1 MTEIYLIRH
10 SEKLRDVSNVVNDDS
25 FQLCNEKIIL
35 SVNGEILANKLSNM
49 SEMQGIDAVFA
60 SNYVRA
66 IGTAKY
72 IAYRNNTDIKI
83 LKDFGERVYGING
96 LNEMVSYFEKLQW
109 DDIDYKLS
117 NGESRREVT
126 DRMYKAISMVL
137 NDYMNKRVCI
147 VSHGTAI
154 SFLLSKWCDVSLSYN
169 DNKIDTRIVFNGK
182 VIFDG
187 NFPAPLVFKLVFDND
202 RIVSVENINIH

>member
-10 SEKLRDVSNVVNDDS
+10 SEKIRNVSNVVNDDS
-25 FQLCNEKIIL
+25 FQLCNEKIVL
-35 SVNGEILANKLSNM
+35 SVNGEMLANELSKM

-72 IAYRNNTDIKI
+72 IAYRNNTDIKV
-83 LKDFGERVYGING
+83 LKDFGERVYGIDS
-96 LNEMVSYFEKLQW
+96 LNDIISGFEKLQW
-109 DDIDYKLS
+109 DDIDYKIS
-117 NGESRREVT
+117 KGESRREVT

-137 NDYMNKRVCI
+137 NDYKGKRVCI

-154 SFLLSKWCDVSLSYN
+154 SFLLSKWCDVFYN
-169 DNKIDTRIVFNGK
+169 DNKTRIVFNDK

-187 NFPAPLVFKLVFDND
+187 NFIAPIVFKLVFDND
-202 RIVSVENINIH
+202 KVVSIENIKSTRE

>member
-10 SEKLRDVSNVVNDDS
+10 SEKIRNVSNVVNDDS
-25 FQLCNEKIIL
+25 FQLCNEKIVL
-35 SVNGEILANKLSNM
+35 SVNGEMLANELSKM

-60 SNYVRA
+60 SNYVRT

-72 IAYRNNTDIKI
+72 IAYRNNVDIKV
-83 LKDFGERVYGING
+83 LKDFGERVYGIDS
-96 LNEMVSYFEKLQW
+96 LNDIISGFEKLQW
-109 DDIDYKLS
+109 DDIDYKIS
-117 NGESRREVT
+117 KGESRREVT

-137 NDYMNKRVCI
+137 NDYKGKRVCI

-154 SFLLSKWCDVSLSYN
+154 SFLLSKWCDVSVN
-169 DNKIDTRIVFNGK
+169 DNKTRIVFNDK

-187 NFPAPLVFKLVFDND
+187 NFTAPIVFKLVFDND
-202 RIVSVENINIH
+202 KIVSIKNIKGLSGN

>member
-10 SEKLRDVSNVVNDDS
+10 SEKFRDVINVVNDDS

-126 DRMYKAISMVL
+126 DRMYKAIGMVL
-137 NDYMNKRVCI
+137 NDYRNKRVCI

>member
-10 SEKLRDVSNVVNDDS
+10 SEKIRNVSNVVNDDS
-25 FQLCNEKIIL
+25 FQLCNEKIVL
-35 SVNGEILANKLSNM
+35 SVNGEMLANELSKM

-72 IAYRNNTDIKI
+72 IAYRNNVDIKV
-83 LKDFGERVYGING
+83 LKDFGERVYGIDS
-96 LNEMVSYFEKLQW
+96 LNDIISGFEKLQW
-109 DDIDYKLS
+109 DDIDYKIS
-117 NGESRREVT
+117 KGESRREVT
-126 DRMYKAISMVL
+126 NRMYKAISMVL
-137 NDYMNKRVCI
+137 NDYKGKRVCI

-154 SFLLSKWCDVSLSYN
+154 SFLLSKWCDVFYN
-169 DNKIDTRIVFNGK
+169 DNKTRIAFNDK

-187 NFPAPLVFKLVFDND
+187 NFTAPIVFKLVFDND
-202 RIVSVENINIH
+202 KIVSIKNIKSTRE